1 MRIRKPSPTKWN
13 KILGDVI
20 ESSRNIWSI
29 LKKNISRASST
40 IKTFLPVQKPVNWHL
55 LHIWPPTHLSLSL
68 SVCTDL
74 IFFKIFYYILWFTKP
89 HIYSR
94 LLDFSNTLESMI
106 VYQIPLVPKFRGCHI
121 TFNKVII
128 CTYFMLLKLIIPLN
142 FSFGRRWWFNQTKVH
157 PNFSMC
163 LSWWVKYM
171 SWSHFFHYLPQ
182 LTLFETKVFS
192 SSNLF
197 KVMHW
202 IWKS

>member
-1 MRIRKPSPTKWN
+1 MWLRVAETFEVFWRRI
-13 KILGDVI
+13 
-20 ESSRNIWSI
+20 
-29 LKKNISRASST
+29 
-40 IKTFLPVQKPVNWHL
+40 FLEHL
-55 LHIWPPTHLSLSL
+55 LQSKPFHQSKSQSIGTFYIFDRPHTSLSLSL
-68 SVCTDL
+68 CTDL

-157 PNFSMC
+157 PNFS
-163 LSWWVKYM
+163 WWVKYM

-182 LTLFETKVFS
+182 LTLFETKLFS